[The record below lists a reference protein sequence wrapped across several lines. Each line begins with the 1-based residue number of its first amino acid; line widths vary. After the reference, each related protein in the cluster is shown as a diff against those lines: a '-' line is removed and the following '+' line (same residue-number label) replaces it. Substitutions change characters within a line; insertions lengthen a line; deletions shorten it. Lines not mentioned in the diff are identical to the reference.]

1 MKSYILHCNVTA
13 QITKSSSNDDD
24 DDDDE
29 NDDHDDGDA
38 ADDKMAILKLP
49 FTNLIWFVQ
58 IVHIQWFLIHHE
70 A

>member
-38 ADDKMAILKLP
+38 ADVKMAILKLP
-49 FTNLIWFVQ
+49 FTNLI
-58 IVHIQWFLIHHE
+58 
-70 A
+70 